1 LIHIVAIRHG
11 WVHERLASLVTIR
24 PQIQI
29 FVDNSNIFFGAWNSR
44 DPTSQDRTV
53 RIDVGRLV
61 NEVERGRDVGVRKVQ

>member
-1 LIHIVAIRHG
+1 MLSQQGMAGCMKDWRVCNH
-11 WVHERLASLVTIR
+11 S
-24 PQIQI
+24 PPPPKQI